1 MQDDAP
7 QTKQQQES
15 NHPVNTEPQLG
26 SQDHMWQQQQQQQ
39 NFHQQEQQQQ
49 QLNLMQHQPQGFY
62 QQQQQQQQ
70 QGHIGEVQQGTFSTA
85 DQQAASSTAAS
96 SLMQTSYTFGASTN
110 QPNITRYM

>member
-70 QGHIGEVQQGTFSTA
+70 GHIGEVQQGTFSTA
-85 DQQAASSTAAS
+85 DQQAASSTS
-96 SLMQTSYTFGASTN
+96 MVQTSYTFGASTN
-110 QPNITRYM
+110 QPSITRYM